1 MVKVTPVY
9 PKKRLLG
16 LTILSVIMILLGM
29 VLRQEIA
36 NIRGGATAPG
46 FADILWFVVLWNSV
60 SGRVDLIKTCALVAI
75 VFQILAGLI
84 LVYMSQNPS
93 VAMMTDGSSGL
104 EIMIAVAVPT
114 AVWFLVYFRAKS
126 VLERLPIDVQN
137 SKQSQTQ
144 HSQKQEPP
152 SQLQTKDNEQ
162 PQPEQVVPITPPVN
176 IDNYPNAKMVI
187 EYKSQAA
194 THWQKIQ
201 EQPEKFRI
209 SFLEK
214 LENDPTQDIMQLS
227 NYINAAIEKS
237 IRPFEDENT
246 NNAYIEAGKMGVEAA
261 AEFKRVQDLLGSTL
275 TSDDML
281 AKIKDKYGTKVDN
294 SDQLKNLKFSDSDQG
309 VVELT
314 DNAENNKTDGTLETP
329 NLLIQL
335 FHVMKNV
342 LLILIIG
349 CFIIFIIEKFLSID
363 LGY

>member
-1 MVKVTPVY
+1 MLHPELIEAGVGGAILGLAFA
-9 PKKRLLG
+9 LLG
-16 LTILSVIMILLGM
+16 VVFQLLRTLGRR
-29 VLRQEIA
+29 LFGKNQSGPEKALEQQKAEISAKKIKQEE
-36 NIRGGATAPG
+36 N
-46 FADILWFVVLWNSV
+46 
-60 SGRVDLIKTCALVAI
+60 LVYHWCAI
-75 VFQILAGLI
+75 VIVFILPSLIGLQYEWVVGTCLS
-84 LVYMSQNPS
+84 LVIFFRWKKKHKRIS
-93 VAMMTDGSSGL
+93 D
-104 EIMIAVAVPT
+104 EI
-114 AVWFLVYFRAKS
+114 
-126 VLERLPIDVQN
+126 
-137 SKQSQTQ
+137 
-144 HSQKQEPP
+144 
-152 SQLQTKDNEQ
+152 SQLEKSKPEVTDQ
-162 PQPEQVVPITPPVN
+162 PQSQPEQVVPITPPVN

-227 NYINAAIEKS
+227 NYINAEIEKS

-335 FHVMKNV
+335 FHVMKNA